1 MGFIIKNNFG
11 PNIEVNE
18 GGVVHFQQSKDGV
31 WQTVEA
37 EVVDMKTDDSDTHV
51 DNHNNSP
58 EELNFF
64 APKKN
69 LQELLKKSWFADV
82 RGDKKY
88 DTSWTDSFIEALMDS
103 NFGKTIAEDWGKVD
117 KCNKIQ
123 AHIVGLLKDAGVLKG
138 SYDGIA
144 SKIGIMAEA
153 RTFAKYMGEGKKE
166 PYADWVKEYVN
177 GKSEQ

>member
-18 GGVVHFQQSKDGV
+18 GGVVHFQLSKDGL

-58 EELNFF
+58 EELNFL

-69 LQELLKKSWFADV
+69 LQELLKK
-82 RGDKKY
+82 
-88 DTSWTDSFIEALMDS
+88 
-103 NFGKTIAEDWGKVD
+103 
-117 KCNKIQ
+117 
-123 AHIVGLLKDAGVLKG
+123 
-138 SYDGIA
+138 
-144 SKIGIMAEA
+144 
-153 RTFAKYMGEGKKE
+153 
-166 PYADWVKEYVN
+166 
-177 GKSEQ
+177 